1 MGPPGE
7 GYATTRSESVR
18 VSDDHTDAGWGP
30 GVDDHAAGPTE
41 PGFQNAFHLCARKG
55 EYVLMQPRNMS
66 MSGVVDLAAVKAA
79 QEAKAKAEQAR
90 ADAAKQGGGGAVS
103 AASLVIDV
111 DEAGFE
117 RDVLQR
123 STEVPVVIDF
133 WAEWCEPCKQL
144 SPLLERLAAE
154 YNGRFVLAKID
165 VDANQM
171 LMQQFGIQGIP
182 AVFAVV
188 AGQALPLFQGAA
200 PEAQIRG
207 TLDQL
212 VQVAEERFG
221 LTGLTV
227 DADAQQSEAPEAPE
241 VPAGPYDALL
251 EAAVQA
257 LDAGDLGGAVQA
269 YKNVLSDDPGNTEA
283 QLGLAQAELLQRV
296 QNVDAQQV
304 RRDAAEKPG
313 DVQAQIAA
321 ADLDLVGG
329 HVEDAFG
336 RLVDAVART
345 AGDDRDAARVRLLEL
360 FDVVGADDPRVT
372 AARRALARALF

>member
-1 MGPPGE
+1 
-7 GYATTRSESVR
+7 
-18 VSDDHTDAGWGP
+18 
-30 GVDDHAAGPTE
+30 
-41 PGFQNAFHLCARKG
+41 
-55 EYVLMQPRNMS
+55 MQPRNMS

-79 QEAKAKAEQAR
+79 GEAKVKAEQAR
-90 ADAAKQGGGGAVS
+90 AESARQGGGGAV
-103 AASLVIDV
+103 APASLVIDV

-117 RDVLQR
+117 TDVLQR

-144 SPLLERLAAE
+144 GPLLERLAAE
-154 YNGRFVLAKID
+154 YNGRFVLAKVD

-200 PEAQIRG
+200 PESQIRE

-212 VQVAEERFG
+212 IQVGEERFG
-221 LTGLTV
+221 LTGIVV
-227 DADAQQSEAPEAPE
+227 DPDVAAGAGDAVPAE

-251 EAAVQA
+251 ETAAAA
-257 LDAGDLGGAVQA
+257 LDANDFDGAVQA
-269 YKNVLSDDPGNTEA
+269 YRSVLADDPGNTEA
-283 QLGLAQAELLQRV
+283 KLGLAQADLLGRV
-296 QNVDAQQV
+296 AGLDPQQV
-304 RRDAAEKPG
+304 RKDAAENPA
-313 DVQAQIAA
+313 DPAAQMTA

-336 RLVDAVART
+336 RLVETVRRNF
-345 AGDDRDAARVRLLEL
+345 GDDRDAVRVRLLEL
-360 FDVVGADDPRVT
+360 FEVIGPEDPRVT
-372 AARRALARALF
+372 AARTALARVLF

>member
-1 MGPPGE
+1 
-7 GYATTRSESVR
+7 
-18 VSDDHTDAGWGP
+18 
-30 GVDDHAAGPTE
+30 
-41 PGFQNAFHLCARKG
+41 
-55 EYVLMQPRNMS
+55 MQPRNMS

-90 ADAAKQGGGGAVS
+90 AEAARHGGGGAVTP
-103 AASLVIDV
+103 ASLVIDV

-144 SPLLERLAAE
+144 SPLLERLTQE
-154 YNGRFVLAKID
+154 YKGRFLLAKID

-171 LMQQFGIQGIP
+171 LMQQFGVQGIP

-200 PEAQIRG
+200 PEAQIRQ

-227 DADAQQSEAPEAPE
+227 DADAAADAQPAP
-241 VPAGPYDALL
+241 VPAGPHDAALA
-251 EAAVQA
+251 AAVQA
-257 LDAGDLGGAVQA
+257 LDAGDLGGAVRA
-269 YKNVLSDDPGNTEA
+269 YENVLSDDPANTEA
-283 QLGLAQAELLQRV
+283 KLGLAQAQLLLRV
-296 QNVDAQQV
+296 QDMDPAAV
-304 RRDAAEKPG
+304 RKDAAEKPG
-313 DVQAQIAA
+313 DARAQIAA

-336 RLVDAVART
+336 RLVETVRRT
-345 AGDDRDAARVRLLEL
+345 AGEERDAARVRLLEL
-360 FDVVGADDPRVT
+360 FEVVGADDPRVT
-372 AARRALARALF
+372 AARTALARVLF

>member
-1 MGPPGE
+1 
-7 GYATTRSESVR
+7 
-18 VSDDHTDAGWGP
+18 
-30 GVDDHAAGPTE
+30 
-41 PGFQNAFHLCARKG
+41 
-55 EYVLMQPRNMS
+55 MS

-90 ADAAKQGGGGAVS
+90 AQAAREGGAGAIS
-103 AASLVIDV
+103 PADLVIDV

-123 STEVPVVIDF
+123 SAEVPVVIDF
-133 WAEWCEPCKQL
+133 WAEWCQPCKQL
-144 SPLLERLAAE
+144 SPVLERLAVE
-154 YNGRFVLAKID
+154 YDGRILLAKID

-200 PEAQIRG
+200 GEEQIRQ

-212 VQVAEERFG
+212 VQVAEQRFG

-227 DADAQQSEAPEAPE
+227 DPDAQPGARPAPER
-241 VPAGPYDALL
+241 PAGPHEGLL

-257 LDAGDLGGAVQA
+257 LDSGDLGGAVQA
-269 YKNVLSDDPGNTEA
+269 YKNVLAEDPGNEEA
-283 QLGLAQAELLQRV
+283 KLGLAQAELLQRV
-296 QNVDAQQV
+296 QGVDPQTV
-304 RRDAAEKPG
+304 RREAAEKPA

-336 RLVDAVART
+336 RLIETVQRT
-345 AGDDRDAARVRLLEL
+345 VGDDRDTVRKRLLEL
-360 FDVVGADDPRVT
+360 FEVVGPEDPRVI

>member
-1 MGPPGE
+1 
-7 GYATTRSESVR
+7 
-18 VSDDHTDAGWGP
+18 
-30 GVDDHAAGPTE
+30 
-41 PGFQNAFHLCARKG
+41 
-55 EYVLMQPRNMS
+55 MQPRNMS
-66 MSGVVDLAAVKAA
+66 MSGVVDLAAVKQA

-90 ADAAKQGGGGAVS
+90 AEAARHGGAGAVS
-103 AASLVIDV
+103 PADLVIDV

-117 RDVLQR
+117 SDVLQR

-144 SPLLERLAAE
+144 SPVLERLAVE
-154 YNGRFVLAKID
+154 YNGRFLLAKID

-171 LMQQFGIQGIP
+171 LMQQFGVQGIP

-200 PEAQIRG
+200 GEAQIRQ

-212 VQVAEERFG
+212 VQVGEERFG
-221 LTGLTV
+221 LTGLVV
-227 DADAQQSEAPEAPE
+227 DPEAEPGAAQAAAPER
-241 VPAGPYDALL
+241 PAGPHDAAL
-251 EAAVQA
+251 EAAVRA

-269 YKNVLSDDPGNTEA
+269 YKNVLAEEPGNTEA
-283 QLGLAQAELLQRV
+283 KLGLAQAELLQRV
-296 QNVDAQQV
+296 QTADPQKV
-304 RRDAAEKPG
+304 RQEAADNPG
-313 DVQAQIAA
+313 DARAQIAA

-336 RLVDAVART
+336 RLIDTVRVT
-345 AGDDRDAARVRLLEL
+345 AGDDRDAVRLRLLEL
-360 FDVVGADDPRVT
+360 FEVVGAEDPRVT

>member
-1 MGPPGE
+1 
-7 GYATTRSESVR
+7 
-18 VSDDHTDAGWGP
+18 
-30 GVDDHAAGPTE
+30 
-41 PGFQNAFHLCARKG
+41 
-55 EYVLMQPRNMS
+55 MQPRNMS

-90 ADAAKQGGGGAVS
+90 AEAVRQGGGVAPGVS
-103 AASLVIDV
+103 ASSLVIDV

-144 SPLLERLAAE
+144 SPLLERLTVE
-154 YNGRFVLAKID
+154 YNGKFVLAKVD

-227 DADAQQSEAPEAPE
+227 EQDAVQPDEAAAAPEIP
-241 VPAGPYDALL
+241 VGPYDALL
-251 EAAVQA
+251 DAAVQA

-283 QLGLAQAELLQRV
+283 KLGLAQAELLQRV
-296 QNVDAQQV
+296 EGVDPQQV
-304 RRDAAEKPG
+304 RKDAADRPG
-313 DVQAQIAA
+313 DVRAQITA

-329 HVEDAFG
+329 HVEDALG
-336 RLVDAVART
+336 RLVDTVART
-345 AGDDRDAARVRLLEL
+345 AGDDREAARVRLVEL
-360 FDVVGADDPRVT
+360 FEVVGGDDPRVT

>member
-1 MGPPGE
+1 
-7 GYATTRSESVR
+7 
-18 VSDDHTDAGWGP
+18 
-30 GVDDHAAGPTE
+30 
-41 PGFQNAFHLCARKG
+41 
-55 EYVLMQPRNMS
+55 MQPRNMS

-79 QEAKAKAEQAR
+79 QEAKTKAEQTRAEAAR
-90 ADAAKQGGGGAVS
+90 QGGAGAVS
-103 AASLVIDV
+103 PADLVIDV

-123 STEVPVVIDF
+123 SAEVPVVIDF
-133 WAEWCEPCKQL
+133 WAEWCQPCKQL
-144 SPLLERLAAE
+144 SPVLERLAVE
-154 YNGRFVLAKID
+154 YNGRFLLAKID

-171 LMQQFGIQGIP
+171 LMQQFGVQGIP

-200 PEAQIRG
+200 GEEQIRG

-221 LTGLTV
+221 LTGLVV
-227 DADAQQSEAPEAPE
+227 DPDAEPGAQTGPGV

-257 LDAGDLGGAVQA
+257 LDAGDFGGAVQA
-269 YKNVLSDDPGNTEA
+269 YKNVLSDDPANSEA
-283 QLGLAQAELLQRV
+283 KLGLAQAELLQRV
-296 QNVDAQQV
+296 QGMDPQQV
-304 RRDAAEKPG
+304 RRDAAEKPADAG
-313 DVQAQIAA
+313 AQIAA

-336 RLVDAVART
+336 RLIETVQRT
-345 AGDDRDAARVRLLEL
+345 AGDDRDAVRRRLLEL
-360 FDVVGADDPRVT
+360 FEVVGTDDPRVVG
-372 AARRALARALF
+372 ARRALARALF

>member
-1 MGPPGE
+1 
-7 GYATTRSESVR
+7 
-18 VSDDHTDAGWGP
+18 
-30 GVDDHAAGPTE
+30 
-41 PGFQNAFHLCARKG
+41 
-55 EYVLMQPRNMS
+55 MQPRNMS

-79 QEAKAKAEQAR
+79 QEAKSKAEQAR
-90 ADAAKQGGGGAVS
+90 AETARQGGGEAVS
-103 AASLVIDV
+103 PTDLVIDV

-117 RDVLQR
+117 LDVLQR

-144 SPLLERLAAE
+144 SPVLERLAVE
-154 YNGRFVLAKID
+154 YDGRFVLAKVD

-200 PEAQIRG
+200 AEQQIRQ

-212 VQVAEERFG
+212 VQVAEQRFG
-221 LTGLTV
+221 LTGLVV
-227 DADAQQSEAPEAPE
+227 DADAEPGDRPAPAPLDP
-241 VPAGPYDALL
+241 VGPYDALL

-257 LDAGDLGGAVQA
+257 LDAGDLAGAVQA
-269 YKNVLSDDPGNTEA
+269 YKNVLSDDPGNMEA
-283 QLGLAQAELLQRV
+283 KLGLVQAELLQRV
-296 QNVDAQQV
+296 QGVDPQQV
-304 RRDAAEKPG
+304 RKDAAEKPG
-313 DVQAQIAA
+313 DPTAQIIA

-336 RLVDAVART
+336 RLIETVGRT
-345 AGDDRDAARVRLLEL
+345 AGDDRDAVRLRLLEL
-360 FDVVGADDPRVT
+360 FEVVGADDPRV
-372 AARRALARALF
+372 ALARRALARALF

>member
-1 MGPPGE
+1 
-7 GYATTRSESVR
+7 
-18 VSDDHTDAGWGP
+18 
-30 GVDDHAAGPTE
+30 
-41 PGFQNAFHLCARKG
+41 
-55 EYVLMQPRNMS
+55 MQPRNMS

-90 ADAAKQGGGGAVS
+90 AEAARQGGG
-103 AASLVIDV
+103 AAGVAISPSSLVIDV

-117 RDVLQR
+117 REVLQR

-144 SPLLERLAAE
+144 SPLLDRLAQE
-154 YNGRFVLAKID
+154 YNGRFLLAKID

-171 LMQQFGIQGIP
+171 LMQQFGVQGIP

-200 PEAQIRG
+200 PEAQIRQ

-212 VQVAEERFG
+212 IQVGEERFG
-221 LTGLTV
+221 LTGLVV
-227 DADAQQSEAPEAPE
+227 DPGAEDGQAPAAAE

-251 EAAVQA
+251 EAAVRA
-257 LDAGDLGGAVQA
+257 LDAGDLAGAVQA
-269 YKNVLSDDPGNTEA
+269 YRNVLSDDPANTEA
-283 QLGLAQAELLQRV
+283 KLGLAQAELLQRV
-296 QNVDAQQV
+296 QGLDPQQV
-304 RRDAAEKPG
+304 RKDAADKPA
-313 DVQAQIAA
+313 DVRAQIAA

-336 RLVDAVART
+336 RLIDTVRRT

-360 FDVVGADDPRVT
+360 FEVVGSDDPRVT
-372 AARRALARALF
+372 AARTALARVLF

>member
-1 MGPPGE
+1 
-7 GYATTRSESVR
+7 
-18 VSDDHTDAGWGP
+18 
-30 GVDDHAAGPTE
+30 
-41 PGFQNAFHLCARKG
+41 
-55 EYVLMQPRNMS
+55 MQPRNMS

-90 ADAAKQGGGGAVS
+90 AEAARQGGGGAVS
-103 AASLVIDV
+103 PADLVIDV
-111 DEAGFE
+111 DEASFE
-117 RDVLQR
+117 SAVIQR

-144 SPLLERLAAE
+144 GPLLERLTLE
-154 YNGRFVLAKID
+154 YNGRFLLAKVD

-200 PEAQIRG
+200 PESQIRQ

-212 VQVAEERFG
+212 IQVGEQRFG
-221 LTGLTV
+221 LTGLLV
-227 DADAQQSEAPEAPE
+227 DPDAEGAPVQAEAPEE
-241 VPAGPYDALL
+241 PAGPYDALL

-269 YKNVLSDDPGNTEA
+269 YKNVLADDPANMEA
-283 QLGLAQAELLQRV
+283 KLGLAQAELLQRV
-296 QNVDAQQV
+296 QGLDPQQV
-304 RRDAAEKPG
+304 RQDAAEKPA
-313 DVQAQIAA
+313 DPQAQIAA

-336 RLVDAVART
+336 RLVDTVKKVF
-345 AGDDRDAARVRLLEL
+345 GDDRDAVRVHLLGL
-360 FDVVGADDPRVT
+360 FEVVGSDDPRV
-372 AARRALARALF
+372 AKARSALARALF

>member
-1 MGPPGE
+1 
-7 GYATTRSESVR
+7 
-18 VSDDHTDAGWGP
+18 
-30 GVDDHAAGPTE
+30 
-41 PGFQNAFHLCARKG
+41 
-55 EYVLMQPRNMS
+55 MS

-79 QEAKAKAEQAR
+79 NEAKAKAEQAR
-90 ADAAKQGGGGAVS
+90 AEAARQGGGGAVS
-103 AASLVIDV
+103 PAGLVIDT
-111 DEAGFE
+111 DEARFE

-144 SPLLERLAAE
+144 GPLLERLATE
-154 YNGRFVLAKID
+154 YNGRFVLAKVD

-200 PEAQIRG
+200 PEAQIRQ

-221 LTGLTV
+221 LTGIAV
-227 DADAQQSEAPEAPE
+227 DPDASGEAAQVP

-257 LDAGDLGGAVQA
+257 LDAGDFGGAVQA

-283 QLGLAQAELLQRV
+283 KLGLAQAELLGRV
-296 QNVDAQQV
+296 KDMDPQKV
-304 RRDAAEKPG
+304 RDAAAADPA
-313 DVQAQIAA
+313 DASAQIAA

-336 RLVDAVART
+336 RLVETVRRT
-345 AGDDRDAARVRLLEL
+345 AGDERDAARVRLLEL
-360 FDVVGADDPRVT
+360 FEVVGQDDPRVT
-372 AARRALARALF
+372 AARQALARVLF

>member
-1 MGPPGE
+1 
-7 GYATTRSESVR
+7 
-18 VSDDHTDAGWGP
+18 
-30 GVDDHAAGPTE
+30 
-41 PGFQNAFHLCARKG
+41 
-55 EYVLMQPRNMS
+55 MQPRNMS

-79 QEAKAKAEQAR
+79 QEAKAKAEQTRAENAR
-90 ADAAKQGGGGAVS
+90 QGGGGAVS
-103 AASLVIDV
+103 PASLVIDV

-117 RDVLQR
+117 NDVLQR
-123 STEVPVVIDF
+123 SAEVPVVLDF

-144 SPLLERLAAE
+144 GPLLERLAAE
-154 YNGRFVLAKID
+154 YNGRFLLAKID

-200 PEAQIRG
+200 PESQIRQ
-207 TLDQL
+207 TIDQL

-221 LTGLTV
+221 ITGIAV
-227 DADAQQSEAPEAPE
+227 DPNATEDAAPAEE
-241 VPAGPYDALL
+241 QAGPYDALL

-269 YKNVLSDDPGNTEA
+269 YKNVLADDPGNTEA
-283 QLGLAQAELLQRV
+283 ELGLAQAELLQRV
-296 QNVDAQQV
+296 QGLDPQQV
-304 RRDAAEKPG
+304 RKDAAEKPA
-313 DVQAQIAA
+313 DVAAQIAA

-336 RLVDAVART
+336 RLVDTVKRT
-345 AGDDRDAARVRLLEL
+345 FGDDRNAARVRLLEL
-360 FDVVGADDPRVT
+360 FEVVGAEDPRV
-372 AARRALARALF
+372 ASARSALARALF

>member
-1 MGPPGE
+1 
-7 GYATTRSESVR
+7 
-18 VSDDHTDAGWGP
+18 
-30 GVDDHAAGPTE
+30 
-41 PGFQNAFHLCARKG
+41 
-55 EYVLMQPRNMS
+55 MQPRNMS

-90 ADAAKQGGGGAVS
+90 AEAARQGGGVASGVS
-103 AASLVIDV
+103 PSSLVIDV

-123 STEVPVVIDF
+123 SSEVPVVIDF

-144 SPLLERLAAE
+144 SPLLEGLARE

-171 LMQQFGIQGIP
+171 LMQQFGVQGIP

-200 PEAQIRG
+200 PVEQIRQ

-212 VQVAEERFG
+212 IQVGEERFG
-221 LTGLTV
+221 LTGLAV
-227 DADAQQSEAPEAPE
+227 DPAAGGDGQEAPVAE

-269 YKNVLSDDPGNTEA
+269 YRNVLNDDPGNTEA
-283 QLGLAQAELLQRV
+283 KLGLAQAELLQRV
-296 QNVDAQQV
+296 QGLDPQQV
-304 RRDAAEKPG
+304 RKEAADRPA
-313 DVQAQIAA
+313 DVAAQIAA

-336 RLVDAVART
+336 RLIDAVRRT
-345 AGDDRDAARVRLLEL
+345 AGEDRDAARVRLLEL
-360 FDVVGADDPRVT
+360 LDVVGSDDPRVT
-372 AARRALARALF
+372 AARTQLARVLF

>member
-1 MGPPGE
+1 
-7 GYATTRSESVR
+7 
-18 VSDDHTDAGWGP
+18 
-30 GVDDHAAGPTE
+30 
-41 PGFQNAFHLCARKG
+41 
-55 EYVLMQPRNMS
+55 MQPRNMS

-79 QEAKAKAEQAR
+79 NEAKVKAEQAR
-90 ADAAKQGGGGAVS
+90 AEAARQGGGGAVPPS
-103 AASLVIDV
+103 ALVIDV

-117 RDVLQR
+117 REVLQR

-144 SPLLERLAAE
+144 GPLLERLVQE
-154 YNGRFVLAKID
+154 YAGRFVLAKVD

-200 PEAQIRG
+200 PEAQIRQ

-212 VQVAEERFG
+212 IQVGEERFG
-221 LTGLTV
+221 LTGIAV
-227 DADAQQSEAPEAPE
+227 DASAEGGPAVREPAE

-251 EAAVQA
+251 EAAVRA
-257 LDAGDLGGAVQA
+257 LDANDFAGAVQA
-269 YKNVLSDDPGNTEA
+269 YKNVLVDDPANTEA
-283 QLGLAQAELLQRV
+283 KLGLAQAELLARV
-296 QNVDAQQV
+296 QKLDPQQV
-304 RRDAAEKPG
+304 RADAAAEPA
-313 DVQAQIAA
+313 DVRAQTAA

-336 RLVDAVART
+336 RLVETVRRNV
-345 AGDDRDAARVRLLEL
+345 GDDREAARVRLLEL
-360 FDVVGADDPRVT
+360 FEVIGPDDPRVT
-372 AARRALARALF
+372 AARTALARVLF

>member
-1 MGPPGE
+1 
-7 GYATTRSESVR
+7 
-18 VSDDHTDAGWGP
+18 
-30 GVDDHAAGPTE
+30 
-41 PGFQNAFHLCARKG
+41 
-55 EYVLMQPRNMS
+55 MQPRNMS

-90 ADAAKQGGGGAVS
+90 AEAARQGGGGAIS
-103 AASLVIDV
+103 PADLVIDV

-144 SPLLERLAAE
+144 SPLLERLTVE
-154 YNGRFVLAKID
+154 YNGRILLAKID

-200 PEAQIRG
+200 GEAQIRQ

-212 VQVAEERFG
+212 VQVGEQRFG
-221 LTGLTV
+221 LTGLDV
-227 DADAQQSEAPEAPE
+227 DPDAVPGGAAQAAPAEA
-241 VPAGPYDALL
+241 VGPYDALL

-257 LDAGDLGGAVQA
+257 LDGGDLAGAVQA
-269 YKNVLSDDPGNTEA
+269 YKNVLADDPTNPEA
-283 QLGLAQAELLQRV
+283 TLGLAQAELLQRV
-296 QNVDAQQV
+296 QGLDPQQV
-304 RRDAAEKPG
+304 RKEAAEKPG
-313 DVQAQIAA
+313 DAAAQIAA

-336 RLVDAVART
+336 RLIETVGRT
-345 AGDDRDAARVRLLEL
+345 AGDDRNAVRVRLLEL
-360 FDVVGADDPRVT
+360 FEVVGADDPRVV